1 MNRWWWKILCIFLLL
16 YTIVAGLNIFNLSL
30 FQVPRKP
37 IIEESIRNLYFHV
50 CMWFGMIT
58 NSSIRTCGKW
68 RGIASQSSCA
78 INPAALKRTM
88 PDLISP
94 NSGARAFAQIVTK
107 YAPR

>member
-1 MNRWWWKILCIFLLL
+1 MWE
-16 YTIVAGLNIFNLSL
+16 VAWN
-30 FQVPRKP
+30 
-37 IIEESIRNLYFHV
+37 
-50 CMWFGMIT
+50 
-58 NSSIRTCGKW
+58 
-68 RGIASQSSCA
+68 ASQSSCA